1 MDYLFTKQD
10 TVLFFC
16 VLIYIGLTLFQFVK
30 TIISTQVDKSTS
42 PVRGLWFVA
51 RVVLIL
57 PLLWTVRYFI

>member
-10 TVLFFC
+10 TVLLFC
-16 VLIYIGLTLFQFVK
+16 VLIYIGITLFQFLK
-30 TIISTQVDKSTS
+30 TIITTQLDKSVS

-57 PLLWTVRYFI
+57 PLLWTVKYFI